1 LTLLLHRSPSVSK
14 IGQAFRALHAAE
26 PALICRAPGR
36 VNMIGE
42 HTDYNDGFV
51 MPAAIERYTWAA
63 IGPRRDSVLH
73 VTSDS
78 VHESVELNLE
88 ELQGPPR
95 GHWSDYV
102 RGVAA
107 LLQRAG
113 HKLGGANLVIQ
124 SDVPLGAGL
133 SSSASLEIAT
143 AIALASLN
151 GIEFTRSS
159 MIMLCQKAEHEFA
172 GTKCGIMDQFASAY
186 AEEGRLILLDC
197 RSMEHSLVPVPLG
210 ATIVIVNTR
219 VRHEL
224 AAGEYNQRR
233 SDCDTGVRLL
243 AKLMPTIRT
252 LRDVALSDLELHKEL
267 LSESV
272 YRRCRH
278 VVTENS
284 RVLRAATALSESN
297 LSTFG
302 ELMYASHESLRSDF
316 EVSCPELNFLVE
328 TAASL
333 PGVYGAR
340 MTGGGFGG
348 CTVNLVQRDAVWA
361 FNLAMEERY
370 TRETGFP
377 PFIYTCSAAQGAD
390 IVWKNGHDPS
400 NL

>member
-1 LTLLLHRSPSVSK
+1 
-14 IGQAFRALHAAE
+14 
-26 PALICRAPGR
+26 
-36 VNMIGE
+36 
-42 HTDYNDGFV
+42 
-51 MPAAIERYTWAA
+51 
-63 IGPRRDSVLH
+63 
-73 VTSDS
+73 
-78 VHESVELNLE
+78 
-88 ELQGPPR
+88 
-95 GHWSDYV
+95 
-102 RGVAA
+102 
-107 LLQRAG
+107 
-113 HKLGGANLVIQ
+113 
-124 SDVPLGAGL
+124 
-133 SSSASLEIAT
+133 
-143 AIALASLN
+143 
-151 GIEFTRSS
+151 
-159 MIMLCQKAEHEFA
+159 
-172 GTKCGIMDQFASAY
+172 
-186 AEEGRLILLDC
+186 
-197 RSMEHSLVPVPLG
+197 
-210 ATIVIVNTR
+210 
-219 VRHEL
+219 
-224 AAGEYNQRR
+224 
-233 SDCDTGVRLL
+233 
-243 AKLMPTIRT
+243 
-252 LRDVALSDLELHKEL
+252 LSDLELHKEL